1 MTASSVLVL
10 YNEPLL
16 PLDHPDA
23 ESEHTIVYIS
33 NQLADILREDG
44 FDVAL
49 FGLKDDPA
57 VLWEE
62 LRRRRPDVVFNM
74 FEGNLD
80 NTETESYVAALL
92 EWSGV
97 PFTGSKFRT
106 LSLGRAKH
114 LTKQLLRG
122 AGLPTADFFVVE
134 SLPVPPWQLSWPA
147 IVKPATQDGSI
158 GVDQTS
164 VVTDQ
169 SHLDQRVAQVLETY
183 GPPVL
188 VEEYIQGREFNVALT
203 ELPDLKTMP
212 PSEIN
217 FTSVPPDKWPILTY
231 AGKWYPG
238 TAEFDLTPP
247 QYPAKISQRLAER
260 LSDLAKQAY
269 RLLGCRDYAR
279 VDFRV
284 KANGRPYI
292 LEVNPNPEISAN
304 AGFAGSLGSADVPH
318 RDFVVQL
325 VRYAMNRCKGPEP
338 TWAMKPAM
346 SGPTG

>member
-1 MTASSVLVL
+1 M
-10 YNEPLL
+10 
-16 PLDHPDA
+16 
-23 ESEHTIVYIS
+23 
-33 NQLADILREDG
+33 
-44 FDVAL
+44 
-49 FGLKDDPA
+49 
-57 VLWEE
+57 
-62 LRRRRPDVVFNM
+62 
-74 FEGNLD
+74 
-80 NTETESYVAALL
+80 
-92 EWSGV
+92 
-97 PFTGSKFRT
+97 
-106 LSLGRAKH
+106 
-114 LTKQLLRG
+114 
-122 AGLPTADFFVVE
+122 
-134 SLPVPPWQLSWPA
+134 
-147 IVKPATQDGSI
+147 
-158 GVDQTS
+158 
-164 VVTDQ
+164 
-169 SHLDQRVAQVLETY
+169 
-183 GPPVL
+183 
-188 VEEYIQGREFNVALT
+188 
-203 ELPDLKTMP
+203 PDLKTMP

-217 FTSVPPDKWPILTY
+217 FTSVPP
-231 AGKWYPG
+231 GKLADSDLCGQMASG

-325 VRYAMNRCKGPEP
+325 VHYAMNRCKGPEP